1 MKDKSFQFRA
11 SWYEAISQL
20 PDTVQGLAYSLIMGY
35 ALKGLEPNLDTVPA
49 LVQGVYLVVREQI
62 NADIQRQAEI
72 SAIRKACGK
81 LGGRPRKSEQS
92 AKATSTPPNKE
103 ANNNDNS
110 NQGGGQKQNNQKVYL
125 VSSAPK
131 AGEKQKVY
139 LVSGGV
145 QVADVEQSNSN
156 PISSFC
162 TTQIGKAKGFTSFP
176 LSSPSKEEKER
187 SKEKEEYTPPII
199 PQSPRHL
206 RFAQMTQQHPHAR
219 EAKFWGCDKGQ
230 LSLTDVSPHK
240 DLMGQETNS
249 FMAYFNTQLAKRQS
263 RIPSLRSLQGKRL
276 TELNARLREYGE
288 DALKEAVDNLVS
300 SEMLNGRNSRG
311 WHATFDW
318 FIQSSNFTKVLEN
331 NYKELYSSSNTTNAT
346 TSNSYD
352 PRRGCSPTATSA
364 SDYYTS
370 F

>member
-1 MKDKSFQFRA
+1 MKDKSFRFRS
-11 SWYEAISQL
+11 SWYEAIAKLPASSQG
-20 PDTVQGLAYSLIMGY
+20 VAYSLIMGY

-49 LVQGVYLVVREQI
+49 LVQGVFLVVREQI
-62 NADIQRQAEI
+62 DADVLRQAEI

-92 AKATSTPPNKE
+92 AKATSTTSDKD
-103 ANNNDNS
+103 ANDNS
-110 NQGGGQKQNNQKVYL
+110 NLGGGQKQNNQKVYL

-131 AGEKQKVY
+131 AGAKQKVY
-139 LVSGGV
+139 LVSGDE
-145 QVADVEQSNSN
+145 QVADVEQSDCD
-156 PISSFC
+156 PVSSSC
-162 TTQIGKAKGFTSFP
+162 TTQVEKAKGFASFP
-176 LSSPSKEEKER
+176 LSSPFSL
-187 SKEKEEYTPPII
+187 SPITPITNPPII

-206 RFAQMTQQHPHAR
+206 RFAQMTQHQQRAR
-219 EAKFWGCDKGQ
+219 EAKFLGDDAGQ

-240 DLMGQETNS
+240 DLMGQEACS
-249 FMAYFNTQLAKRQS
+249 FVAYFNTKLAKKQS

-288 DALKEAVDNLVS
+288 DALMEAVDNLVS
-300 SEMLNGRNSRG
+300 SEMLNGRNARG

-331 NYKELYSSSNTTNAT
+331 NYKELFTSSNTTNAT
-346 TSNSYD
+346 TSKSYD

>member
-1 MKDKSFQFRA
+1 MKDKSFQFRS
-11 SWYEAISQL
+11 SWYEAIAQL
-20 PDTVQGLAYSLIMGY
+20 PVPSQGIAYSLIMGY
-35 ALKGLEPNLDTVPA
+35 ALKGLEPNLADYPA
-49 LVQGVYLVVREQI
+49 IIQGIFLVVREQI
-62 NADIQRQAEI
+62 DADTQRRTEI

-92 AKATSTPPNKE
+92 AKATLTTSDKD
-103 ANNNDNS
+103 ANDNS
-110 NQGGGQKQNNQKVYL
+110 NLGGGQKQNNQKVYL
-125 VSSAPK
+125 VPSAPK

-139 LVSGGV
+139 LLSEDV
-145 QVADVEQSNSN
+145 QVADLEESCFD
-156 PISSFC
+156 PISSSC
-162 TTQIGKAKGFTSFP
+162 STQEEKAKGFASFP
-176 LSSPSKEEKER
+176 LSSPFSL
-187 SKEKEEYTPPII
+187 SPITPISNPPII
-199 PQSPRHL
+199 PQSRHL
-206 RFAQMTQQHPHAR
+206 RFAQMTQHQQRAR
-219 EAKFWGCDKGQ
+219 EAKFLGGDEVQ

-240 DLMGQETNS
+240 DLMGQGACS
-249 FMAYFNTQLAKRQS
+249 FVAYFNAQLAKKQS

-276 TELNARLREYGE
+276 TELNSRLREYGE

-300 SEMLNGRNSRG
+300 SEMLNGRNARG

-331 NYKELYSSSNTTNAT
+331 NYKELFTSSNTTNAT

>member
-20 PDTVQGLAYSLIMGY
+20 PASNQGVAYSLIMGY
-35 ALKGLEPNLDTVPA
+35 ALEGLEPNLDDYPA
-49 LVQGVYLVVREQI
+49 IVQGIFLVVREQI
-62 NADIQRQAEI
+62 DADTQRRAEI

-81 LGGRPRKSEQS
+81 LGGRPRKSEQN
-92 AKATSTPPNKE
+92 AKSTSTPPSKD
-103 ANNNDNS
+103 ANDNS
-110 NQGGGQKQNNQKVYL
+110 NLGGGQKQNNQKVYL

-139 LVSGGV
+139 LVSGNV
-145 QVADVEQSNSN
+145 QVTDVEQSTCA

-162 TTQIGKAKGFTSFP
+162 GTQGEKAKGFASFP
-176 LSSPSKEEKER
+176 LSSPFSL
-187 SKEKEEYTPPII
+187 SPITPISNPPII
-199 PQSPRHL
+199 PQSPCHL
-206 RFAQMTQQHPHAR
+206 RFAQMTQHQQRAR
-219 EAKFWGCDKGQ
+219 EAKFLGGDEGR

-240 DLMGQETNS
+240 DLMGQGSCS
-249 FMAYFNTQLAKRQS
+249 FVAYFNAQLVKKQS
-263 RIPSLRSLQGKRL
+263 RIPSLRSLRGKRL

-300 SEMLNGRNSRG
+300 SEMLNGRNARG

-331 NYKELYSSSNTTNAT
+331 NYKELFTSSNTTNAT
-346 TSNSYD
+346 TSKSYD
-352 PRRGCSPTATSA
+352 SRRGCSPTATSA

>member
-11 SWYEAISQL
+11 MWYEVISQL
-20 PDTVQGLAYSLIMGY
+20 PASTQGIAYSLIMGY
-35 ALKGLEPNLDTVPA
+35 ALEGLEPNLDDYPA
-49 LVQGVYLVVREQI
+49 IVQGIFLVVREQI
-62 NADIQRQAEI
+62 DADTQRQADI

-92 AKATSTPPNKE
+92 AKATSSTPDKD
-103 ANNNDNS
+103 ANDNS
-110 NQGGGQKQNNQKVYL
+110 NLEGGQKQNNQKVYL

-139 LVSGGV
+139 LVSSDM
-145 QVADVEQSNSN
+145 QVADVEQSDNKSLG
-156 PISSFC
+156 SSC
-162 TTQIGKAKGFTSFP
+162 APQGEKANGFASFP
-176 LSSPSKEEKER
+176 LSSPFSL
-187 SKEKEEYTPPII
+187 SPITPISNPPII
-199 PQSPRHL
+199 PQSPCHL
-206 RFAQMTQQHPHAR
+206 RFAQMTQHQQRAR
-219 EAKFWGCDKGQ
+219 EAKFLGGDEGR

-240 DLMGQETNS
+240 DLMGQGTCS
-249 FMAYFNTQLAKRQS
+249 FVAYFNAQLAKKQS

-300 SEMLNGRNSRG
+300 SEMLNGRNARG

-331 NYKELYSSSNTTNAT
+331 NYKELFTSSNTTNAT
-346 TSNSYD
+346 TSKSYD